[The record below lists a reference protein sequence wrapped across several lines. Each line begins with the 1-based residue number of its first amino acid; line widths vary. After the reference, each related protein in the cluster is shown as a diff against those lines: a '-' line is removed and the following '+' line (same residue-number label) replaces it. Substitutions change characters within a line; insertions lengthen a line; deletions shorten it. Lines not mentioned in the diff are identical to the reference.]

1 MKIQEL
7 NKELGNIDIYL
18 LDQILKERYSKANK
32 ILDAG
37 CGEGRNLVYFLNNGF
52 DVYGIDK
59 NEKAIEMLQFV
70 ARSKKVNVTDNTFQ
84 VVGLENI
91 PFESNT
97 FDHVICNAVL
107 HFAESEAHFE
117 QMLCELIRVLQPEGS
132 MFIRMTSNIG
142 IENEVEA
149 IGEGKYNIPDGSIR
163 FLLTKELLDGMM
175 KKYQLSFLE
184 PLKTVNVNDKRCMTT
199 LVLKY
204 K

>member
-18 LDQILKERYSKANK
+18 LDQILKERYSKADK

-52 DVYGIDK
+52 DIYGIDK

-70 ARSKKVNVTDNTFQ
+70 ARSKKVSVTDNTFQ
-84 VVGLENI
+84 VAGLENI
-91 PFESNT
+91 PFESNA

-117 QMLCELIRVLQPEGS
+117 QMFSELIRVLQPEGS

-142 IENEVEA
+142 IENMVEA

-184 PLKTVNVNDKRCMTT
+184 PLKTVNVNDKRYMTT